1 MKLFKMDLM
10 TALALLVVLGLI
22 ITMTTQAAV

>member
-10 TALALLVVLGLI
+10 TALALLVGLGLI
-22 ITMTTQAAV
+22 ITLTTQAIV